1 MIDKIIHFS
10 IHNKLIVALLVALLA
25 AWGIYS
31 AAHLPLDA
39 VPDITN
45 NQVQVVTVSPALA
58 PQEVERFIT
67 YPVEVAMS
75 NLPGVELVRSISRYG
90 LSLVT
95 IVFEDEVETMRAR
108 QLVGEKLALLQA
120 ELDPKLGLPYMMP
133 ITTGLG
139 EIYQYTLQPAPGYA
153 GTYDAM
159 KLRSIQDWIV
169 KRRLAGIAGVIEVSS
184 FGGYLKQYE
193 VAVDHDRLRSFQLT
207 IADVFTAVNNNNGNA
222 GGSYIEKGSNAY
234 YVRSEG
240 LVTSFE
246 DLKKVVVKTVDGIP
260 VTLGQVAEM
269 RFGHA
274 MRYGAMTK
282 DGQGEAVGGIVL
294 MMKGANANETLQEV
308 HKRVEE
314 LQSSLPEG
322 VKLVPYLDRS
332 DLVGKVIS
340 TVTKNLI
347 EGGLIVIFILIL
359 LLGNLRAGL
368 VVASVIPL
376 AMLFALAMMRQFN
389 VSANLMSLGAIDFG
403 LIVDGAVIIVES
415 IVHRLHSR
423 HEPGTLTRPQM
434 DSLVYKSAAKIRSSA
449 AFGEIIILIVYL
461 PILALVGVEGKMF
474 RPMAMTVG
482 FAILGALLLSLTY
495 VPMMSALFLSRKR
508 QDAPNWSDKL
518 MARFSKIY
526 RPVLEFALAKP
537 RLVIGSAIFAL
548 LLSVLLFTRMGAV
561 FIPNLEEGDVAMQMT
576 VPAGSSLSQSIAAST
591 KAEAILMA
599 DFPEVKG
606 VVSKIGTAE
615 IPTDPM
621 AVEDADI
628 MILLKPKEAWTSAH
642 NREDLV
648 EKMKAKLEAL
658 PGISFEFTQPIQL
671 RFNEL
676 LTGVKSDIAVKIYG
690 DDLQNLAALAE
701 ESARIIR
708 EVQGAGD
715 VLVQQT
721 EGLPQLMIRWD
732 RDRIASYGLSIAS
745 LNEAIQTAFAGAIA
759 GKVYEGEAHY
769 DLAVRLNHTERNKLE
784 TVERLPVRTA
794 TGQLVPL
801 GTMADI
807 RLEPGPMLI
816 SRENTK
822 RLVSVLINV
831 RDRDYESFV
840 LEVEARLKAEVKL
853 PPGYYF
859 TFGGQFENL
868 QHARSRLLI
877 AVPVALLLI
886 FLLLYFT
893 FHSGLQAAM
902 IFTAIPLSAI
912 GGIVALWL
920 RDLPFSISAGVGF
933 IALFGVAV
941 LNGIVLI
948 GYLNQL
954 KAEGMSDVMERIR
967 TGSLARLRPV
977 IMTAA
982 VASLGFLPMALSTGN
997 GGEVQRPLATV
1008 VIGGLITATFLTL
1021 VVLPALYLLLE
1032 KRKPRRSSR
1041 KAGVVAMLAFG
1052 CLLATVP
1059 AQAQDWL
1066 QSPESAIK
1074 RAVSQHPEL
1083 KQAQMEVDQARRLLK
1098 TSWDPGMFE
1107 FDWQRGQLN
1116 AAPIDNFYTFRQPL
1130 GQPTLAL
1137 AQRRYGKLEVQLR
1150 ETQLKQREQQLAQ
1163 QVFESWQRWAWQ
1175 SWRHQALEEQL
1186 QRHADF
1192 SRIAGLRHEA
1202 GAISLLARTVAEN
1215 NHEEMKL
1222 KVAEAEQETADAYA
1236 ALRLLLNDTT
1246 PASPSLPVVQL
1257 LELPATTAATPIPA
1271 LRLREQQWQQAGQQ
1285 LRVQQHKLSPSLS
1298 VGYFNQEL
1306 ENVGGF
1312 QGVQLTVGIPLWFR
1326 PRAGEIQSARLGRE
1340 IAASGRDYALRE
1352 HQLQLASAERA
1363 ALTQQKR
1370 LAYYRETAGE
1380 RAKLILS
1387 NAESLFQQGE
1397 IEYMEYLQALD
1408 AVMQIQLNQL
1418 EAQYQYQLAAYR
1430 VRQLRN
1436 LDNY

>member
-10 IHNKLIVALLVALLA
+10 IHNKLIVALMVALLA

-31 AAHLPLDA
+31 ATHLPLDA

-45 NQVQVVTVSPALA
+45 NQVQLVTVSPALA

-67 YPVEVAMS
+67 YPVEVAMA
-75 NLPGVELVRSISRYG
+75 NLPEVELVRSISRYG
-90 LSLVT
+90 LSVVT
-95 IVFEDEVETMRAR
+95 IVFKEEMETMRAR
-108 QLVGEKLALLQA
+108 QLVGEKLALLQT

-139 EIYQYTLQPAPGYA
+139 EIYQYTLEVDPAFASKYN
-153 GTYDAM
+153 TM
-159 KLRSIQDWIV
+159 ELRSIHDWIV
-169 KRRLAGIAGVIEVSS
+169 KRRLAGLPGVIEVSS

-193 VAVDHDRLRSFQLT
+193 LAVNHDRLRSFNLT
-207 IADVFTAVNNNNGNA
+207 IAEVFAAVEKNNGNA
-222 GGSYIEKGSNAY
+222 GGSYIEKGANAY

-240 LVTSFE
+240 LIRDFD
-246 DLKKVVVKTVDGIP
+246 DLKKVVVKNVGGTPI
-260 VTLGQVAEM
+260 TLGQLAEI

-282 DGQGEAVGGIVL
+282 NGEGEAVGGIVL
-294 MMKGANANETLQEV
+294 MMKGANANETLKEV
-308 HKRVEE
+308 HKRVAE
-314 LQSSLPEG
+314 LQTTLPEG

-332 DLVGKVIS
+332 ELVSKVIGTVGK
-340 TVTKNLI
+340 NLL
-347 EGGLIVIFILIL
+347 EGGLIVVLILIL

-368 VVASVIPL
+368 IVASVIPL

-415 IVHRLHSR
+415 IVHRLHNR
-423 HEPGTLTRPQM
+423 HEAGLLSREQM
-434 DSLVYKSAAKIRSSA
+434 EKLVYQSSAKIRSSA

-482 FAILGALLLSLTY
+482 FAILGALILSMTY

-508 QDAPNWSDKL
+508 QDKKNWSDHIMTHL
-518 MARFSKIY
+518 GRLY
-526 RPVLEFALAKP
+526 QPVLDRALARPK
-537 RLVIGSAIFAL
+537 LVIGSALLAL
-548 LLSVLLFTRMGAV
+548 LLSLLLFTRLGAV
-561 FIPNLEEGDVAMQMT
+561 FIPNLEEGDLAMQMT

-591 KAEAILMA
+591 KAETILLA
-599 DFPEVKG
+599 NFPEVKG

-628 MILLKPKEAWTSAH
+628 MILMKPKEEWTSARD
-642 NREDLV
+642 RETLV
-648 EKMKAKLEAL
+648 ALMKAKLEDL
-658 PGISFEFTQPIQL
+658 PGVSFEFTQPIQL

-690 DDLQNLAALAE
+690 DDLGKLAALAE
-701 ESARIIR
+701 QAAGVIN
-708 EVQGAGD
+708 EVQGAAD

-732 RDRIASYGLSIAS
+732 RDKIAAYGLTVLE
-745 LNEAIQTAFAGAIA
+745 LNEAVQTAYAGKLA
-759 GKVYEGEAHY
+759 GKVYEGEAHF
-769 DLAVRLNHTERNKLE
+769 DLVVRLNTEERNSL
-784 TVERLPVRTA
+784 TSVQQLMVRA
-794 TGQLVPL
+794 SSGLLVQLS
-801 GTMADI
+801 TMADI

-840 LEVEARLKAEVKL
+840 QELEVKL
-853 PPGYYF
+853 KQTLKLPAGYYISY
-859 TFGGQFENL
+859 GGQFEQL
-868 QHARSRLLI
+868 EEASRRLAF
-877 AVPVALLLI
+877 AVPVALFLI

-893 FHSGLQAAM
+893 FGSVVQAIL

-948 GYLNQL
+948 AYFNQL
-954 KAEGMSDVMERIR
+954 KAEGMTDVMERIR
-967 TGSLARLRPV
+967 TGSLVRLRPV
-977 IMTAA
+977 VMTAA
-982 VASLGFLPMALSTGN
+982 VASLGFLPMALSTSN

-1021 VVLPALYLLLE
+1021 VVLPALYLLVE
-1032 KRKPRRSSR
+1032 NRKSGRKRGKI
-1041 KAGVVAMLAFG
+1041 A
-1052 CLLATVP
+1052 VP
-1059 AQAQDWL
+1059 ALVLLCCCMSFPSLAQKSWSTPEAAIQQAL
-1066 QSPESAIK
+1066 
-1074 RAVSQHPEL
+1074 RNHPDI
-1083 KQAQMEVDQARRLLK
+1083 KQARLEVEQGEKLLK

-1116 AAPIDNFYTFRQPL
+1116 ATPIDNFFTFRQSL
-1130 GQPTLAL
+1130 GQPAL
-1137 AQRRYGKLEVQLR
+1137 AVAQRQYGKLDVTIRATRLKNREQLLATQVFEAWQNWALAYWR
-1150 ETQLKQREQQLAQ
+1150 KNALETQLDK
-1163 QVFESWQRWAWQ
+1163 
-1175 SWRHQALEEQL
+1175 
-1186 QRHADF
+1186 HATF
-1192 SRIAGLRHEA
+1192 SRIAAARYA
-1202 GAISLLARTVAEN
+1202 QGAISLLAKTVAEHN
-1215 NHEEMKL
+1215 YEEMQL
-1222 KVAEAEQETADAYA
+1222 QLATATNTEKDALA
-1236 ALRLLLNDTT
+1236 ALLLLLGEST
-1246 PASPSLPVVQL
+1246 PAEPLAPVVVL
-1257 LELPATTAATPIPA
+1257 LELPTNASATLTPA
-1271 LRLREQQWQQAGQQ
+1271 LRLRQLEVGLAAQQ
-1285 LRVQQHKLSPSLS
+1285 LRVQQNKLTPSLS
-1298 VGYFNQEL
+1298 LGYFNQEL

-1326 PRAGEIQSARLGRE
+1326 PRSGEIQAARMQRE
-1340 IAASGRDYALRE
+1340 SLDIARDYAFTS
-1352 HQLQLASAERA
+1352 H
-1363 ALTQQKR
+1363 R
-1370 LAYYRETAGE
+1370 LAQESAYRKALNHQQRLTYYRETAAK
-1380 RAKLILS
+1380 RAQLMAA
-1387 NAESLFQQGE
+1387 NAEVAFRQGE
-1397 IEYMEYLQALD
+1397 IEYVEYLQALD
-1408 AVMQIQLNQL
+1408 AVLQIQLNTY
-1418 EAQYQYQLAAYR
+1418 ESQYQYQLAVYQY
-1430 VRQLRN
+1430 RQLLN
-1436 LDNY
+1436 LDKF

>member
-10 IHNKLIVALLVALLA
+10 IHNKLIVALMVTLLA

-45 NQVQVVTVSPALA
+45 NQVQLVTVSPALA

-75 NLPGVELVRSISRYG
+75 NLPEVELVRSISRYG
-90 LSLVT
+90 LSVVT
-95 IVFEDEVETMRAR
+95 IVFKDDMETMRAR
-108 QLVGEKLALLQA
+108 QLVGEKLALLQT

-139 EIYQYTLQPAPGYA
+139 EIYQYTLEVKPGYE
-153 GTYDAM
+153 GQYDAM

-169 KRRLAGIAGVIEVSS
+169 KRRLAGLPGVIEVSS

-193 VAVDHDRLRSFQLT
+193 VAVNHDRLRSFKLT
-207 IADVFTAVNNNNGNA
+207 IADVFTAVQNNNGNA
-222 GGSYIEKGSNAY
+222 GGSYIEKGPNAY

-240 LVTSFE
+240 LVRDFD
-246 DLKKVVVKTVDGIP
+246 DLKKVVVKNVGGTPI
-260 VTLGQVAEM
+260 TLGQLAEI
-269 RFGHA
+269 RYGHA

-282 DGQGEAVGGIVL
+282 NGEGEAVGGIVL
-294 MMKGANANETLQEV
+294 MMKGANANETLKEV
-308 HKRVEE
+308 HQRVEE

-322 VKLVPYLDRS
+322 LELLPYLDRS
-332 DLVGKVIS
+332 VLVEKVIG
-340 TVTKNLI
+340 TVGKNLI
-347 EGGLIVIFILIL
+347 EGGLIVVLILIL

-368 VVASVIPL
+368 IVASVIPL

-415 IVHRLHSR
+415 IVHRLHNR
-423 HEPGTLTRPQM
+423 HDAGLLSRPQM
-434 DSLVYKSAAKIRSSA
+434 DKLVYESSAKIRSSA

-482 FAILGALLLSLTY
+482 FAILGALILSMTY

-508 QDAPNWSDKL
+508 QDKKNWSDHI
-518 MARFSKIY
+518 MARLERFY
-526 RPVLEFALAKP
+526 QPVLDLALRKP
-537 RLVIGSAIFAL
+537 KMVIGSALFAL
-548 LLSVLLFTRMGAV
+548 LLSLLLFTRLGAV
-561 FIPNLEEGDVAMQMT
+561 FIPNLEEGDLAMQMT

-599 DFPEVKG
+599 NFPEVTG

-628 MILLKPKEAWTSAH
+628 MLLMKPKGEWTSASD
-642 NREDLV
+642 RESLV
-648 EKMKAKLEAL
+648 ALMKAKLEDL
-658 PGISFEFTQPIQL
+658 PGVSFEFTQPIQL

-690 DDLQNLAALAE
+690 DDLHKLAE
-701 ESARIIR
+701 LAENASAVINT
-708 EVQGAGD
+708 VQGAGD

-721 EGLPQLMIRWD
+721 EGLPQLMIRWN
-732 RDRIASYGLSIAS
+732 RDKIAAYGLTIAE
-745 LNEAIQTAFAGAIA
+745 LNDAIQTAYAGSIA
-759 GKVYEGEAHY
+759 GKVFEGEAHF
-769 DLAVRLNHTERNKLE
+769 DLVVRLNQAERSSLNSVQE
-784 TVERLPVRTA
+784 MVVRTA
-794 TGQLVPL
+794 TGQLVPIS
-801 GTMADI
+801 TMAEI
-807 RLEPGPMLI
+807 NLEPGPMLI

-840 LEVEARLKAEVKL
+840 QEVEGKLKQTLTL
-853 PPGYYF
+853 PPGYYISY
-859 TFGGQFENL
+859 GGQFEQL
-868 QHARSRLLI
+868 EEASRRLAI
-877 AVPVALLLI
+877 AVPVALFLI

-893 FHSGLQAAM
+893 FGSVVQAVL

-948 GYLNQL
+948 AYFNQL
-954 KAEGMSDVMERIR
+954 KAEGMTDVVERIR
-967 TGSLARLRPV
+967 IGSRVRLRPV
-977 IMTAA
+977 VMTAA
-982 VASLGFLPMALSTGN
+982 VASLGFLPMALSTSN

-1021 VVLPALYLLLE
+1021 VVLPALYLLVE
-1032 KRKPRRSSR
+1032 NAKKRRRA
-1041 KAGVVAMLAFG
+1041 KGIKTAVLLVIFG
-1052 CLLATVP
+1052 LTATL
-1059 AQAQDWL
+1059 AQAQPSW
-1066 QSPESAIK
+1066 STPESAIQ
-1074 RAVSQHPEL
+1074 RALQQNPEV
-1083 KQAQMEVDQARRLLK
+1083 KQARLAMEQSRQLLK

-1116 AAPIDNFYTFRQPL
+1116 AAPIDNFYTFRQSL
-1130 GQPTLAL
+1130 GQPSLAV
-1137 AQRRYGKLEVQLR
+1137 AQHRYGRLELEMKATQLKAR
-1150 ETQLKQREQQLAQ
+1150 EQQIATQVFGAWQQWAWAYWRKNALETQLEKHLN
-1163 QVFESWQRWAWQ
+1163 
-1175 SWRHQALEEQL
+1175 
-1186 QRHADF
+1186 F
-1192 SRIAGLRHEA
+1192 SRIASERHKQ
-1202 GAISLLARTVAEN
+1202 GAISLLAKTVAEHN
-1215 NHEEMKL
+1215 YEEMQL
-1222 KVAEAEQETADAYA
+1222 QLSAASDAEKDALA
-1236 ALRLLLNDTT
+1236 QLMLLLGEAVPQTTT
-1246 PASPSLPVVQL
+1246 PPVVEL
-1257 LELPATTAATPIPA
+1257 LELPKPTNAALSPEI
-1271 LRLREQQWQQAGQQ
+1271 RLRELEAGLAGQQ

-1298 VGYFNQEL
+1298 VGYFNQQL
-1306 ENVGGF
+1306 ERVGGF
-1312 QGVQLTVGIPLWFR
+1312 EGVQLTVGIPLWFR
-1326 PRAGEIQSARLGRE
+1326 PRAGEIKAARLQRE
-1340 IAASGRDYALRE
+1340 SMLSARDYAL
-1352 HQLQLASAERA
+1352 ASYAMRKTT
-1363 ALTQQKR
+1363 ALRTALNQQQR
-1370 LAYYRETAGE
+1370 LNYYRETAAK
-1380 RAKLILS
+1380 RAQLIAA
-1387 NAESLFQQGE
+1387 NAETAFRQGE
-1397 IEYMEYLQALD
+1397 IEYVEYLQALD
-1408 AVMQIQLNQL
+1408 AVLQIQLNTY
-1418 EAQYQYQLAAYR
+1418 ETQYQYQMAVYQL
-1430 VRQLRN
+1430 RQLLN
-1436 LDNY
+1436 IDQY